1 MYVLCKA
8 QLTACFFQIW
18 CEDAIWCIYFCW
30 SSVTN
35 HCINS
40 DWFKVSHTVL
50 CCRWHKMINQ
60 GNRDR
65 ISLNIESTL
74 WLLWNE
80 NKRMGLHFTYLH
92 KQNVTPSKI
101 TSCSFN
107 PTLLFLPDFQL
118 IQTKKK
124 KKRHLLEQKILLSF
138 YRVLKSCVSHHIVL
152 SSWTH
157 IMKKNIYFMFLVST
171 SWALAH

>member
-18 CEDAIWCIYFCW
+18 CEDAIWCMYFCW

-124 KKRHLLEQKILLSF
+124 KKT
-138 YRVLKSCVSHHIVL
+138 
-152 SSWTH
+152 SSRT
-157 IMKKNIYFMFLVST
+157 KNITKLLQGTQELCFPSYCFIIMNTYNEKKYLFYVS
-171 SWALAH
+171 SEH